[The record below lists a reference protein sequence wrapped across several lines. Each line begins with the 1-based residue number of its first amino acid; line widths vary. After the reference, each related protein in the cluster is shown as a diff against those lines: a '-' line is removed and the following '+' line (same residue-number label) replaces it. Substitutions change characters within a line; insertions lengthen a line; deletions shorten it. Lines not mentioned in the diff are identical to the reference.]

1 MRRISRLKHRIA
13 LLEQTEELDSLG
25 RQKRGTA
32 FWKPIANLWA
42 EVRQINGQEIERA
55 RQMIATCSHVIAIRY
70 REGVTEA
77 MRVKF
82 GELQFEIR
90 AVLDAD
96 GSRRELQ
103 LVCGEVKQ

>member
-1 MRRISRLKHRIA
+1 MRRISRLKHRIT
-13 LLEQTEELDSLG
+13 LLSQKEELDSLG
-25 RQKRGTA
+25 RQKRGASQWTA
-32 FWKPIANLWA
+32 FATVWA

-55 RQMIATCSHVIAIRY
+55 RQMTAQASHVIAIRY

-82 GELQFEIR
+82 GDRTFEVR

-96 GSRRELQ
+96 SSRREMQ
-103 LVCGEVKQ
+103 LVCGEVK